1 MQSTLRN
8 FIRAA
13 GILLALA
20 AGQALGAITVTV
32 ELNPNPVRAGEVAV
46 AQITVANDG
55 GGAVNTVTL
64 QAPVPADI
72 NDFSPNALTGGGT
85 CTVVVNNGLCD
96 SGEVMTW
103 NFGTLPAG
111 TAVTV
116 SAPLTVAGAT
126 AAGTVLTQTATAFVN
141 AVNTASDNASTTVTT
156 TDGLNLAV
164 DEDKDRVVTGEQ
176 LTYTLTYSKR
186 GIATNITGTTLTF
199 PVPAGTT
206 FVSATGGGVFAAGN
220 VTWNL
225 GTLPFTQS
233 ATQQVVVT
241 VNNGLA
247 AGTVIDVNGAT
258 ITGTGIGP
266 ESATAT
272 AVTRVAVA
280 PPLAVAVEMNG
291 SPLRPSEQ
299 GVAEITVSNR
309 SGAPLT
315 GVTLLARVPQALA
328 SFTANYINGD
338 GSCVIVTNNGIC
350 DSGELI
356 SWTLGTLPAG
366 AGVTLTVPIFVAG
379 GAAAGRVITLETLAS
394 DDSSNRSVLQ
404 TSIAIDS
411 DGPLTLAVDEDFSP
425 VATGSAMIYTLTYG
439 NRAASSSITGTTL
452 TFPVPANTTFVSA
465 TGGGTLSGG
474 VVTWNLGSVPATQ
487 SGQQQVVV
495 TVNNGLVAGTLLQA
509 NRATIGG
516 LNSSLVAEN
525 ARATAVAR
533 VATAPPLALGI
544 ELNQNPIRP
553 GEQGIAQFTVTNRG
567 DLPLTG
573 VVLQARVPESIVS
586 FSANY
591 ITGGG
596 TCIVAVNNG
605 LCDSAEGINWN
616 LGTIPAGGGITVSVP
631 VFVENAALG
640 GRLLTFE
647 ALVNDDGANRAV
659 NQTTIAAD
667 TDQPLSLTVDDDK
680 NPVAAGNLQTYT
692 LTYGNRGASSNITGT
707 TLNFPVPAGTSF
719 VSATGG
725 GVLSGGVVTWTL
737 GSLGATQSGTQQV
750 VVAVNGGATAGTLLP
765 VNFASIAGLN
775 SSLVAESARARNL
788 SRVAASP
795 ALVVGVEIN
804 PDPMRPGQQG
814 VAQLT
819 VSNRGGV
826 PLTGVVLQ
834 ARVPEGVFDYSA
846 GYVTNAGT
854 CIVVVNNSLCDSGEI
869 LQWTLGTIP
878 AGTGVTVST
887 PVFVDTGAVGGRLLL
902 VEALANDDGFN
913 RAVNESTFAV
923 DSNNPLTLA
932 VNETTDAV
940 VGDGIV
946 QYVLTYGNRSASST
960 TGTTLS
966 FPLPVEAVLLQSSGG
981 TITGNSLVWNLGSL
995 AAGAGGRRTV
1005 TLQVPAAVTAGSII
1019 PVHAVELK
1027 GNVVA
1032 GVVPDAQRA
1041 TAMMRVEATKALGL
1055 TLSVNPDPV
1064 LATQT
1069 LTSTITVT
1077 NNTAGTLTGIV
1088 LQARVPVSVNDFSPA
1103 AMTGGGTC
1111 IIVINNSLCDSAE
1124 LANWAIGTLASG
1136 ASTVVTMPPVVT
1148 AGTANGNL
1156 IPVETLVSDDGGRQS
1171 TLTRTVLVNP
1181 FADGDGDTV
1190 PTVYDNCTTLS
1201 NTSQCDS
1208 DSDGFGNRCD
1218 GDLNNNTF
1226 TNAQD
1231 TTLFRQQLGGASVAP
1246 VFNEADLNCNGFV
1259 NAQDTTLFRGLLGNP
1274 PGPSAQAP

>member
-1 MQSTLRN
+1 MKSPRPL
-8 FIRAA
+8 
-13 GILLALA
+13 LLAATLA
-20 AGQALGAITVTV
+20 LSALVAQTASAAITLSI
-32 ELNPNPVRAGEVAV
+32 EINPNPVKAGEVMV
-46 AQITVANDG
+46 AEYTVANNG
-55 GGAVNTVTL
+55 ASAVNVVTL
-64 QAPVPADI
+64 QSTVPANI
-72 NDFSPNALTGGGT
+72 SSFNVAGVTGAPT
-85 CTVVVNNGLCD
+85 CSIVVNNGLCD
-96 SGEVMTW
+96 AGEVLTW

-111 TAVTV
+111 ATVTV
-116 SAPLTVAGAT
+116 SAPLTVPGAT
-126 AAGTVLTQTATAFVN
+126 AAGTVITLPGTALVN
-141 AVNTASDNASTTVTT
+141 AVSTATTNATSTVTT

-164 DEDKDRVVTGEQ
+164 DEDKDQVVTGEQ

-186 GIATNITGTTLTF
+186 GATTNITGTTLTF

-206 FVSATGGGVFAAGN
+206 FVSATGGGSFAAGN

-233 ATQQVVVT
+233 ATQQVVVS

-247 AGTVIDVNGAT
+247 AGSVIAVNGAT
-258 ITGTGIGP
+258 ITGTGAGP

-280 PPLAVAVEMNG
+280 PPLALALEMNG
-291 SPLRPSEQ
+291 NPLRATEQ
-299 GVAEITVSNR
+299 GVAEITVTNR

-315 GVTLLARVPQALA
+315 GVVLLARVPQGLA
-328 SFTANYINGD
+328 SFTVNYVNGD
-338 GSCVIVTNNGIC
+338 RSCIVVTNNGLC
-350 DSGELI
+350 DPGELV
-356 SWTLGTLPAG
+356 SWNLGTLPAG
-366 AGVTLTVPIFVAG
+366 AGITLTMPIFVG
-379 GAAAGRVITLETLAS
+379 TVPGSGRILTLEALVS
-394 DDSSNRSVLQ
+394 DDSSNRAVLQ
-404 TSIAIDS
+404 TSIATDP

-425 VATGSAMIYTLTYG
+425 VATGTALTYTLTYG

-465 TGGGTLSGG
+465 TGGGTLSSG

-495 TVNNGLVAGTLLQA
+495 TVNNGLAAGTLLQA
-509 NRATIGG
+509 NRATISG

-533 VATAPPLALGI
+533 VATAPPLAVGV

-567 DLPLTG
+567 GLPLTG
-573 VVLQARVPESIVS
+573 VVLEARIPEWVAS
-586 FSANY
+586 FNAST

-596 TCIVAVNNG
+596 TCIIAVNNG
-605 LCDSAEGINWN
+605 LCDSAEGISWT

-631 VFVENAALG
+631 VFVQNAALS

-647 ALVNDDGANRAV
+647 TLVYDDGSNRAV
-659 NQTTIAAD
+659 NQTTIVAD
-667 TDQPLSLTVDDDK
+667 TDQPLTLTVDDDK

-707 TLNFPVPAGTSF
+707 TLSFPIPAGTSF

-725 GVLSGGVVTWTL
+725 GVLSGGVVTWSL

-750 VVAVNGGATAGTLLP
+750 VVAVNGGTAAGTLLP

-795 ALVVGVEIN
+795 ALVLGVEIN
-804 PDPMRPGQQG
+804 PDPMRPGETG
-814 VAQLT
+814 IAQLT
-819 VSNRGGV
+819 VSNRGGA

-834 ARVPEGVFDYSA
+834 ARVPEGVSDYNAST
-846 GYVTNAGT
+846 VTDAGT
-854 CIVVVNNSLCDSGEI
+854 CIVAVNNALCDSGEI
-869 LQWTLGTIP
+869 LEWSLGTIP
-878 AGTGVTVST
+878 AGGGVTVST
-887 PVFVDTGAVGGRLLL
+887 PVFIDAAAVGGRLLL
-902 VEALANDDGFN
+902 IEALANDDGFN

-946 QYVLTYGNRSASST
+946 QYVLTYGNRAASGST

-966 FPLPVEAVLLQSSGG
+966 FPLPVEAVLLGSSGG

-1005 TLQVPAAVTAGSII
+1005 TLQVPAAVTPGSIVA
-1019 PVHAVELK
+1019 VHAAELK

-1041 TAMMRVEATKALGL
+1041 TAMMRVEATKPLGL
-1055 TLSVNPDPV
+1055 TLSVSPDP
-1064 LATQT
+1064 
-1069 LTSTITVT
+1069 
-1077 NNTAGTLTGIV
+1077 
-1088 LQARVPVSVNDFSPA
+1088 
-1103 AMTGGGTC
+1103 
-1111 IIVINNSLCDSAE
+1111 
-1124 LANWAIGTLASG
+1124 
-1136 ASTVVTMPPVVT
+1136 
-1148 AGTANGNL
+1148 
-1156 IPVETLVSDDGGRQS
+1156 
-1171 TLTRTVLVNP
+1171 
-1181 FADGDGDTV
+1181 
-1190 PTVYDNCTTLS
+1190 
-1201 NTSQCDS
+1201 
-1208 DSDGFGNRCD
+1208 
-1218 GDLNNNTF
+1218 
-1226 TNAQD
+1226 
-1231 TTLFRQQLGGASVAP
+1231 
-1246 VFNEADLNCNGFV
+1246 
-1259 NAQDTTLFRGLLGNP
+1259 
-1274 PGPSAQAP
+1274 